1 MWTEIARHIG
11 TATGRPFSVA
21 GDMPLRG
28 GSINR
33 AWRVEGADGRRFFVK
48 LNHATRAPM
57 FAAEAE
63 GLEEIRH
70 AGALK
75 APEPVCWGSAG
86 ADAYLVL
93 EYLELGGSGNAEE
106 MGRNLAR
113 LHEHTADRYGWH
125 RDNTIG
131 SSAQVNTPTSAWAEF
146 WRERR
151 LGFQLRLAAEQGYGG
166 QLQDLGE
173 RLMADIDLLLPSQPA
188 ASLLHGDLWSGNF
201 DFDRSGAP
209 VVFDPAVYYGDRE
222 TDLAM
227 TELFGG
233 FSPRFYSA
241 YREAYPLVPGYETR
255 KALYNLYHILNH
267 LNLFGGGYGA
277 QAIRMM
283 EAIRAELH

>member
-63 GLEEIRH
+63 GLEEIRN

-131 SSAQVNTPTSAWAEF
+131 SSAQVNTPISAWAEF

-233 FSPRFYSA
+233 FSPRFYAA